1 MIWLVAGLL
10 AISCLRGVFCSDDDD
25 GGSKFWKGEFTV
37 PVSANTSYLE
47 QYYHITLLR
56 GSILVENT
64 TELERFILPNLRQIH
79 CKATPCVKFRNNS
92 KLRSI
97 WLPQLSFINCMGD
110 CVNKVVMHLEGD
122 VLEVTYEDLENLRF
136 LTGDRL
142 IVVDPVPAAYEPQKP
157 PPRNLHADTVLDYLC
172 VALITFV
179 VMNFIISVFFCIG
192 KLRLKMLEDAMM
204 GEMLEVRKTTINAKL
219 NRYNIETLQRKNPS
233 MTFTEAARNVQS
245 SSGEQKNGTSQ
256 IRPSRAALLEMI
268 AKKEN

>member
-1 MIWLVAGLL
+1 
-10 AISCLRGVFCSDDDD
+10 
-25 GGSKFWKGEFTV
+25 
-37 PVSANTSYLE
+37 
-47 QYYHITLLR
+47 
-56 GSILVENT
+56 
-64 TELERFILPNLRQIH
+64 
-79 CKATPCVKFRNNS
+79 
-92 KLRSI
+92 
-97 WLPQLSFINCMGD
+97 MGD

-192 KLRLKMLEDAMM
+192 KLRLK
-204 GEMLEVRKTTINAKL
+204 
-219 NRYNIETLQRKNPS
+219 
-233 MTFTEAARNVQS
+233 AARNVQS